1 MNATSRW
8 ATTAR
13 MLDRMTS
20 DDVLSRPAIIAT
32 LTFGVALHLYG
43 NTSAI
48 SGSVALRMVIALAAG
63 GAMFIAL
70 AAMWVVVR
78 RFSGATRVV
87 LAFAAYAVAGAIRGV
102 VLQLLLSVTGM
113 QPFTAPLLME
123 RVFSGT
129 VLMSLTLAA
138 AAYVISLYRE
148 LRDQHLVLALEMER
162 LTAAISESS
171 EITRQQQ
178 TEAVER
184 VQSILEQQIAQLP
197 LDEAD
202 RTMQSLS
209 SVIGDVVRPMSHE
222 LARSVP
228 VWQLPDISAT
238 RVTWPGILSK
248 LRLEGAL
255 RPVFVTVVLA
265 VMGIPSAAPIYG
277 LRTAAVLYAFGLV
290 TTPVGIILVRQLLSP
305 VVNRMP
311 PIARVAGITV
321 ALLIAAMPTL
331 YVFVRVLDGVESGHT
346 YQIALL
352 VQMPMTGWLAAL
364 ATAARADLDA
374 VNGRLIDINEQLRW
388 IVTRSRM
395 MQWHQQ
401 RQLSRALHGPVQ
413 SALHASIRRMQ
424 HAIDADTATTDF
436 TRDLRDDLQR
446 TVVGLLT
453 QHDNPIDAQRELD
466 ELTEAWDGIASI
478 IVDAAPSVLP
488 RINDDQACATAVG
501 DIAQEAVSNAIRH
514 GNANRVLIEIR
525 DVAEDR
531 IELAVIDNGVS
542 RADRE
547 QAGLGTEQL
556 DDCALVW
563 TRERQL
569 DGTHLHAVLP
579 IAASGARIP
588 S

>member
-8 ATTAR
+8 TVTGRALA
-13 MLDRMTS
+13 RMTS
-20 DDVLSRPAIIAT
+20 DDVFSRPAVIAT

-48 SGSVALRMVIALAAG
+48 TGSVLLRMIIALTAG
-63 GAMFIAL
+63 ATMFLLLAL
-70 AAMWVVVR
+70 LWTAVR
-78 RFSGATRVV
+78 RFHGPVRIGLAFGAYAIAGATR
-87 LAFAAYAVAGAIRGV
+87 GI
-102 VLQLLLSVTGM
+102 VLQLLLSFTGM
-113 QPFTAPLLME
+113 QPFTASLLVE
-123 RVFSGT
+123 RVASGT
-129 VLMSLTLAA
+129 VLMTLTLAA
-138 AAYVISLYRE
+138 SAYVVSLYRE
-148 LRDQHLVLALEMER
+148 LRDQHLVLAVEMER
-162 LTAAISESS
+162 LTAAIAESS

-184 VQSILEQQIAQLP
+184 VQGILDVQIEQLP

-202 RTMQSLS
+202 RTMTSLS
-209 SVIGDVVRPMSHE
+209 SIIGDVVRPMSHE

-238 RVTWPGILSK
+238 RVTWPGILRN

-255 RPVFVTVVLA
+255 RPVFITTVLA
-265 VMGIPSAAPIYG
+265 IMGIPSAVPIYG
-277 LRTAAVLYAFGLV
+277 LHTAAVLYAVGLI
-290 TTPVGIILVRQLLSP
+290 TTPAGIILVRQSLSP

-311 PIARVAGITV
+311 PVARVVGITV

-331 YVFVRVLDGVESGHT
+331 YVFIRVLDGVESAHT

-364 ATAARADLDA
+364 GTAARAELDS
-374 VNGRLIDINEQLRW
+374 VNERLEATNEQLRW
-388 IVTRSRM
+388 IVARSRM

-413 SALHASIRRMQ
+413 SALHASMRQMQ
-424 HAIDADTATTDF
+424 RAIDGGTATTDF
-436 TRDLRDDLQR
+436 VRTLRHDLQR
-446 TVVGLLT
+446 AIVELLT
-453 QHDNPIDAQRELD
+453 ENDQPVDAQRELD
-466 ELTEAWDGIASI
+466 ELVDAWDGVAS
-478 IVDAAPSVLP
+478 VRVEADHTTLP
-488 RINDDQACATAVG
+488 LINDDQACATTVG

-514 GNANRVLIEIR
+514 GNANRILIQIR
-525 DVAEDR
+525 GLTDDR
-531 IELAVIDNGVS
+531 IDLVVTDNGVS

-547 QAGLGTEQL
+547 QAGLGTKQL
-556 DDCALVW
+556 DDCALTW
-563 TRERQL
+563 SRERRA

-579 IAASGARIP
+579 IAAARIP